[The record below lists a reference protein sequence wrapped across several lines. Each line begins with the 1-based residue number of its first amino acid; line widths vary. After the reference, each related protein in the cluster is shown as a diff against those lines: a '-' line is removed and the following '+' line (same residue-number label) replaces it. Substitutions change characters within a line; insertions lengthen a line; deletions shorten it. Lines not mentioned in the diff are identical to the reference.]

1 MKTLLKTFF
10 VGILILVINT
20 LVAAWAWYS
29 ISGMIT
35 AITNSSGWLSVGLFL
50 GFIIMLAMILS
61 VIIAEGAIVLQL
73 INESKVK
80 EKPNE

>member
-1 MKTLLKTFF
+1 MKTLLKTFL
-10 VGILILVINT
+10 VGIIMLMINT
-20 LVAAWAWYS
+20 IVAVWAWYS
-29 ISGMIT
+29 ISGMIA

-50 GFIIMLAMILS
+50 GFIIMLAVILS

-80 EKPNE
+80 EKSDG